1 LLDLVGDVAACLGV
15 KVEAE
20 CQETEQ
26 ADGNSDSCCQ
36 CVMSSVER
44 QRFDGF

>member
-1 LLDLVGDVAACLGV
+1 VGDAPACLGV

-20 CQETEQ
+20 SQETEQ

-44 QRFDGF
+44 QRFVRF